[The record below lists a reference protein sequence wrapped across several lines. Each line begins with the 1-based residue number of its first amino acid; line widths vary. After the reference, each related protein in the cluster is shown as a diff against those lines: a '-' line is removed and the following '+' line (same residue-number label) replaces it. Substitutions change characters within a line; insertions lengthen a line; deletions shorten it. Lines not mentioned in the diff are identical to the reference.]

1 MSAQGKTKTQEKIVP
16 KGVVSPE
23 LKRKSTMIFIA
34 VAALYFWS
42 TYETGSTLGQFFRS
56 FPNMINMFGN
66 FFPPNLEY
74 VSRVIPALLETFYMA
89 VIASTISTILTIPFC
104 LLAARNI
111 STNKYIY
118 QFVRFFLN
126 IIRTIPD
133 IILAVVFVGIFGI
146 GAFPGIVALII
157 FSLGILAKLLS
168 DTLETIDMQ
177 PLDAMRASGAN
188 SLQTIWYGVVPQIL
202 PQFVSF
208 SLYVFEINIRASVV
222 LGLVGAGGIGLL
234 LDQQIKFF
242 RYDNAMMLIIV
253 VFIAVVIIEY
263 ISTKIR
269 EAIV

>member
-1 MSAQGKTKTQEKIVP
+1 MMNEKQMREKVQP
-16 KGVVSPE
+16 KSITSPD
-23 LKRKSTMIFIA
+23 LKRKTTLVFIV
-34 VAALYFWS
+34 VAALYLYS
-42 TYETGSTLGQFFRS
+42 TYKTESTLPEFIKS
-56 FPNMINMFGN
+56 FPRMIEMFGG

-74 VSRVIPALLETFYMA
+74 VSRVIPALVETFYMA
-89 VIASTISTILTIPFC
+89 IIATTISTLLTIPFC

-111 STNKYIY
+111 NTNKITN
-118 QFVRFFLN
+118 QITRFFLN

-146 GAFPGIVALII
+146 GAFPGILALIF

-234 LDQQIKFF
+234 LDQQLKWF
-242 RYDNAMMLIIV
+242 RYDNVMMLIIV
-253 VFIAVVIIEY
+253 IFFVVVIIEY
-263 ISTKIR
+263 ISSKIR

>member
-1 MSAQGKTKTQEKIVP
+1 MREKDKVTTEEESAP
-16 KGVVSPE
+16 KGLIAPE
-23 LKRKSTMIFIA
+23 LKRKATMVFLA
-34 VAALYFWS
+34 VGALYFIS
-42 TYETGSTLGQFFRS
+42 TYQTGSTLWDFFAGIPR
-56 FPNMINMFGN
+56 MIKMSGY

-74 VSRVIPALLETFYMA
+74 VSRVWPALFETFYMA
-89 VIASTISTILTIPFC
+89 LIATTISTILTIPLC

-111 STNKYIY
+111 NTNKYLY
-118 QFVRFFLN
+118 QAVRFFMN
-126 IIRTIPD
+126 VIRTIPD
-133 IILAVVFVGIFGI
+133 IILAVVFVGVFGI

-168 DTLETIDMQ
+168 DTLETIDMN
-177 PLDAMRASGAN
+177 PLDAMRASGSN
-188 SLQTIWYGVVPQIL
+188 TLQMIWYGVVPQIL

-208 SLYVFEINIRASVV
+208 SLYVFEINIRASFV

-242 RYDNAMMLIIV
+242 NYPNVMMLILV
-253 VFIAVVIIEY
+253 VFVVVVIIEY